1 MSMRRGKIPML
12 TSVIRA
18 VIFDLDGTLL
28 DSKEAI
34 VISFQEAA
42 RRMNIEIDED
52 IVRNLIG
59 IPAREIIKRA
69 ALTPLREE
77 EVVRFVHLRREIF
90 KDLWKREVKLYPDV
104 METLIALRDR
114 GYLLGIASSNNEERL
129 RAMVHFFNL
138 DGLIP
143 VAIGYGKGIRPKP
156 YPDMILKVI
165 EKLGISPQEALYVGD
180 TEQDYISAQRAG
192 TYYIMIDREG
202 HMTWHKTPVIR
213 SLLELLRL
221 LP

>member
-69 ALTPLREE
+69 ALSPPE
-77 EVVRFVHLRREIF
+77 
-90 KDLWKREVKLYPDV
+90 
-104 METLIALRDR
+104 
-114 GYLLGIASSNNEERL
+114 
-129 RAMVHFFNL
+129 
-138 DGLIP
+138 
-143 VAIGYGKGIRPKP
+143 KGDI
-156 YPDMILKVI
+156 
-165 EKLGISPQEALYVGD
+165 
-180 TEQDYISAQRAG
+180 
-192 TYYIMIDREG
+192 
-202 HMTWHKTPVIR
+202 
-213 SLLELLRL
+213 
-221 LP
+221 